1 MWDHNASPA
10 LFFNLR
16 RSSFILRSPLSPL
29 PRYNAYSAS
38 YGDAMDTHSLTP
50 AGVLSYFGSQMVGGK
65 AGPDQT
71 MNLPAT
77 AKVSYVSEL

>member
-1 MWDHNASPA
+1 MLHPPSCLTSVVLHSFSA
-10 LFFNLR
+10 LP
-16 RSSFILRSPLSPL
+16 SPLSPL